1 MTNEA
6 RNEDSSQTPGLVFI
20 PVRGMYL
27 GISDLVAA
35 SMNIEQKVQHAR
47 YRIRDESCRMT
58 WVHDRLQGLTPNDG
72 H

>member
-6 RNEDSSQTPGLVFI
+6 RNEDSSQTPGLVFV

-35 SMNIEQKVQHAR
+35 SMNIEQKVQYAR
-47 YRIRDESCRMT
+47 YRIRDETHRMT